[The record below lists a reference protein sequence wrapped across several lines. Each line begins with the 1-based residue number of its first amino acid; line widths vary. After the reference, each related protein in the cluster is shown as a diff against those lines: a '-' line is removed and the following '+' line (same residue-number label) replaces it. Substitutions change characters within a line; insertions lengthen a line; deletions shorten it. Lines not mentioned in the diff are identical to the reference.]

1 MLSAVH
7 LYFNDLVRSLDA
19 AWTRFWFT
27 PGGMWHLAL
36 LRRLVGLLALVW
48 LASFSFELTA
58 LFGQHGLL
66 PLKSIHQV
74 MTSGDPTASVPG
86 FSHLYLIQ
94 SDLGLWVSHLICL
107 FVLLLLML
115 DVFPLA
121 TTPLGLLVVLSYVHR
136 GPVLTGLFEPV
147 LCMLLLYLSAVP
159 GKRLVDLRRGQHRA
173 TWVANLAARLI
184 QVHLC
189 GFYLLIGLSKLGAV
203 VWWTG
208 DATWLLMTDSQ
219 HRLIDATPLA
229 FHSFVG
235 QGITHAWVFF
245 DLVFPLL
252 IWIRKARPL
261 LIGISIVVWTWTGLV
276 TGCVGFS
283 TLMIVSN
290 LAFVPTEVVEGWFRG
305 RQQSHA
311 EPNAQA

>member
-1 MLSAVH
+1 
-7 LYFNDLVRSLDA
+7 
-19 AWTRFWFT
+19 
-27 PGGMWHLAL
+27 
-36 LRRLVGLLALVW
+36 
-48 LASFSFELTA
+48 LTA

-66 PLKSIHQV
+66 PLESIHQV

-94 SDLGLWVSHLICL
+94 SDMGLWVSHGICL
-107 FVLLLLML
+107 FVLLLLVL

-121 TTPLGLLVVLSYVHR
+121 TTPLGLWVVLSYVHR

-147 LCMLLLYLSAVP
+147 LCMLLLYLSVVP

-219 HRLIDATPLA
+219 HRLMDVTPLA
-229 FHSFVG
+229 FHRFVG

-261 LIGISIVVWTWTGLV
+261 LIGISIVVWVWAGLV

-283 TLMIVSN
+283 MLMIVSN
-290 LAFVPTEVVEGWFRG
+290 LAFVPSEVVEGWFRD
-305 RQQSHA
+305 RQQSDT
-311 EPNAQA
+311 EPNT